1 MDLSPR
7 TLVFRR
13 PTPRRRRPAAA
24 SVGNAAPVRG
34 STEPG
39 AAAPSA
45 REREAQR
52 GAEGE
57 GSGTGRPADLAVRV
71 RLRLAAAAAAA
82 AASVAAMAVPLG
94 PGFGGRRGTAAVGK
108 RRETMAAPAR
118 GEAEGGDLGE

>member
-1 MDLSPR
+1 M
-7 TLVFRR
+7 
-13 PTPRRRRPAAA
+13 
-24 SVGNAAPVRG
+24 RG

-39 AAAPSA
+39 AAPSA

-82 AASVAAMAVPLG
+82 AASVAAMATPLG